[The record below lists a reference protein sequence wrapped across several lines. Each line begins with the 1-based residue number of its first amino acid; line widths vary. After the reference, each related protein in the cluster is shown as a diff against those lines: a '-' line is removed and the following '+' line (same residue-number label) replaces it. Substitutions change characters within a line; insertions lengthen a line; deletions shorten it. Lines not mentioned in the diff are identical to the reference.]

1 MSGFV
6 ARARAVVAG
15 DLPFKILYV
24 LREKP

>member
-6 ARARAVVAG
+6 ARARAVAG